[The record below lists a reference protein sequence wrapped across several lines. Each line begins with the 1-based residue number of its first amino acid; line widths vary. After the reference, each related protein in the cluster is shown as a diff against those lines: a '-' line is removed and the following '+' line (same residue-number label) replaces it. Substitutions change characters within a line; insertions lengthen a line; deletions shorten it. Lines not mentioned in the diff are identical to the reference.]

1 MKDLLLFII
10 LGLTLNSYDKEN
22 QLIETKS
29 ICENTTLNSNKNYN
43 ALVRYFDE
51 EELLRSVEE
60 PNDSG
65 ALGRNKE
72 SYFHVR
78 FQMKMTNLT
87 DIAIYSQRV
96 DALEAF
102 LNNLEYSFNYQEG
115 NGGFQLIPPP
125 ELINDPNIPPAT
137 EGDRVSAVA
146 FFAYSL
152 GISLMSLESSDWYL
166 NSNETQ
172 SIRNQ
177 IRQFDSS
184 IELTLN
190 YLKASQNILQQVD
203 EDAPNR
209 LLFDA
214 IAFYSIGEY
223 LDNIEAKEIGVGFIQ
238 SALELIDEPSGYFI
252 EGGGWDS
259 SYNGVALK
267 LGFEIFSMLPNSDIK
282 EDLGQK
288 LVCAM
293 DWQLTR
299 ILPSG
304 EISTEGNTR
313 VYPGGEPF
321 LGNEKTVDVV
331 KTIRA
336 LKYFASLTDNSTYN
350 NIANHVLDF
359 YE

>member
-1 MKDLLLFII
+1 MKNLILFIAF
-10 LGLTLNSYDKEN
+10 GLTLNSCGKES
-22 QLIETKS
+22 QPMEPDS
-29 ICENTTLNSNKNYN
+29 ICEEVAMNSNKNYN
-43 ALVRYFDE
+43 AIVSDFDE
-51 EELLRSVEE
+51 QQLLRSVEE

-65 ALGRNKE
+65 ALSRNKE

-102 LNNLEYSFNYQEG
+102 LKNLEYSFNYQEG

-152 GISLMSLESSDWYL
+152 GINLTSLEGSDWYL

-177 IRQFDSS
+177 IRQFDLRIGS
-184 IELTLN
+184 TLN
-190 YLKASQNILQQVD
+190 YLKANQNILQQVD

-209 LLFDA
+209 LFFDG
-214 IAFYSIGEY
+214 IAFYLIGEY
-223 LDNIEAKEIGVGFIQ
+223 LNDIQAKEIGIGFIQ
-238 SALELIDEPSGYFI
+238 SALELIDESSGYFI

-267 LGFEIFSMLPNSDIK
+267 LGFEIFSMLPTSDIK
-282 EDLGQK
+282 EELGQK

-313 VYPGGEPF
+313 VYPGGESF
-321 LGNEKTVDVV
+321 LGNEKTVDVE
-331 KTIRA
+331 KTVRA
-336 LKYFASLTDNSTYN
+336 LKYFASLTDNSNYN
-350 NIANHVLDF
+350 NIANQVLDF

>member
-1 MKDLLLFII
+1 MKNLLPFII
-10 LGLTLNSYDKEN
+10 FGLTFNSCGKES
-22 QLIETKS
+22 QPIEPDS
-29 ICENTTLNSNKNYN
+29 ICEKVTMNSNKNYN
-43 ALVRYFDE
+43 ALVSDFDE
-51 EELLRSVEE
+51 QQLLRSVEE
-60 PNDSG
+60 PSDSG

-102 LNNLEYSFNYQEG
+102 LKNLEYSFNYQEV

-152 GISLMSLESSDWYL
+152 GISLTSLEGSDWYL

-177 IRQFDSS
+177 IRQFDLRIGS
-184 IELTLN
+184 TLN
-190 YLKASQNILQQVD
+190 YLKANQNILQQID

-209 LLFDA
+209 LLFDG

-223 LDNIEAKEIGVGFIQ
+223 LNDIQAKEIGIGFIQ
-238 SALELIDEPSGYFI
+238 YALELIDESSGYFI

-267 LGFEIFSMLPNSDIK
+267 LGFEIFSMLQTSAIK

-304 EISTEGNTR
+304 EISTKGNTR
-313 VYPGGEPF
+313 VYPGGESF
-321 LGNEKTVDVV
+321 LGNEKTVDVE

-350 NIANHVLDF
+350 NIANQVLDF
-359 YE
+359 YQ

>member
-1 MKDLLLFII
+1 M
-10 LGLTLNSYDKEN
+10 GPN
-22 QLIETKS
+22 S
-29 ICENTTLNSNKNYN
+29 ICGKVALNSNINYN
-43 ALVRYFDE
+43 SIVSDFDE
-51 EELLRSVEE
+51 QLLLMSVEE

-102 LNNLEYSFNYQEG
+102 LKNLEYSFNYQEG

-125 ELINDPNIPPAT
+125 EIINDPSIPPAT

-152 GISLMSLESSDWYL
+152 GISLTSLESSDWYL
-166 NSNETQ
+166 NKNETQ

-177 IRQFDSS
+177 IKQLDLR
-184 IELTLN
+184 IESTLN
-190 YLKASQNILQQVD
+190 YLKANQNILQQVD

-209 LLFDA
+209 LLFDG

-223 LDNIEAKEIGVGFIQ
+223 LEDTQAKDIGIGFIQ
-238 SALELIDEPSGYFI
+238 SALELIDESSGYFI

-267 LGFEIFSMLPNSDIK
+267 LGIEIFSILPTSAIK
-282 EDLGQK
+282 EDLSQK

-299 ILPSG
+299 ILPNG

-313 VYPGGEPF
+313 VYAGGESF
-321 LGNEKTVDVV
+321 LGNEKAVDVE

-336 LKYFASLTDNSTYN
+336 LKYFASLTDNPTYN
-350 NIANHVLDF
+350 NIANKVLDF
-359 YE
+359 YQ

>member
-1 MKDLLLFII
+1 MKNLLLFII
-10 LGLTLNSYDKEN
+10 FGLTFNSCDKKN
-22 QLIETKS
+22 QQMNANS
-29 ICENTTLNSNKNYN
+29 ICGKVALNSNKNYN
-43 ALVRYFDE
+43 SIVSDFDE
-51 EELLRSVEE
+51 QLLLMSVEK

-102 LNNLEYSFNYQEG
+102 LKNLEYSFNYQEG
-115 NGGFQLIPPP
+115 NGGFQLIPSP
-125 ELINDPNIPPAT
+125 ELINDPIIPTAT

-152 GISLMSLESSDWYL
+152 GISLTSLESSDWYL
-166 NSNETQ
+166 NNNETQ

-177 IRQFDSS
+177 IRQLDLRV
-184 IELTLN
+184 ELTLN
-190 YLKASQNILQQVD
+190 YLKANQNILQQVD
-203 EDAPNR
+203 ENAPNR
-209 LLFDA
+209 LLFDG
-214 IAFYSIGEY
+214 IAFYTIGEY
-223 LDNIEAKEIGVGFIQ
+223 LEDTQAKDIGIGFIQ
-238 SALELIDEPSGYFI
+238 SALELIEESSGYFI

-267 LGFEIFSMLPNSDIK
+267 LGFEIFSILPTSAIK
-282 EDLGQK
+282 EDLSQK

-299 ILPSG
+299 ILSSG

-313 VYPGGEPF
+313 VYPGGESF
-321 LGNEKTVDVV
+321 LGSEKTVDVE
-331 KTIRA
+331 KSIRA
-336 LKYFASLTDNSTYN
+336 LKYFASLTDNPTYN
-350 NIANHVLDF
+350 NIANKVLDF
-359 YE
+359 YQ